1 MLQWFKSTIL
11 TFKLVDNTSTSYS
24 RWYSPPVANKR
35 KANFYTISIH
45 RTLGKECVE
54 HAERLDMSTS
64 HFVKASTQAILDMIN
79 TPPDQR
85 EVPLI
90 VRLSDAAR
98 SHQPLRQIEE
108 EEAKQIRKKS

>member
-1 MLQWFKSTIL
+1 M
-11 TFKLVDNTSTSYS
+11 S
-24 RWYSPPVANKR
+24 RR
-35 KANFYTISIH
+35 KAAVHTVSVPRPMANNCVQSAEL
-45 RTLGKECVE
+45 LGLSVSK
-54 HAERLDMSTS
+54 
-64 HFVKASTQAILDMIN
+64 FVTMSTQAILDMIN

-98 SHQPLRQIEE
+98 SHQPLAQIEE